1 MDEEAY
7 SVLTFMSKNIFLFN
21 NTVQI
26 LYFVGRITVKG
37 NSGFLWLKTLFLIRI
52 TIFNKF
58 KDFK

>member
-37 NSGFLWLKTLFLIRI
+37 NSGFL
-52 TIFNKF
+52 
-58 KDFK
+58 